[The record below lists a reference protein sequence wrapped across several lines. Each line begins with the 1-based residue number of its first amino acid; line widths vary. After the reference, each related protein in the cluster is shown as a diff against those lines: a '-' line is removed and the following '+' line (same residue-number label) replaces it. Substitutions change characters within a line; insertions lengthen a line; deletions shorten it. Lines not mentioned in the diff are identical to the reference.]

1 MKPEEIK
8 AAIALAGTSQSA
20 LATHLGV
27 TPQSVGR
34 VISKTMRS
42 ARIERELE
50 KITGKPIHDQRNKP
64 GRPRAVWNGRLAGR
78 PV

>member
-1 MKPEEIK
+1 MKPEEIR
-8 AAIALAGTSQSA
+8 AAIALAGTSQA
-20 LATHLGV
+20 AVATHLGV

-50 KITGKPIHDQRNKP
+50 KITGKPIHDKKNKP
-64 GRPRAVWNGRLAGR
+64 GRPKAVWTGRQVGR
-78 PV
+78 AA